1 MKMNVKL
8 APATPT
14 PHYAKQDDA
23 GFDLFLNI
31 TEPVT
36 VQPGQTTKVSC
47 GIAMEIPQNHFGMVI
62 PRSSLSKPSLM
73 LANTIGI
80 VDSGYRGDIMAAV
93 RNIGSAPEVLNPGD
107 RLFQMVIIPFVQVSF
122 NPVEEL
128 SETDR
133 GQGGFGSTN
142 TLTAA

>member
-31 TEPVT
+31 EEPVT
-36 VQPGQTTKVSC
+36 VQPGQTTKISC
-47 GIAMEIPQNHFGMVI
+47 GIAMEIPQGHFGMVM
-62 PRSSLSKPSLM
+62 PRSSLSKRSLS
-73 LANTIGI
+73 LANTVGVI
-80 VDSGYRGDIMAAV
+80 DSGYRGDIIAAV
-93 RNIGSAPEVLNPGD
+93 RNIGSAPEVLNPQD
-107 RLFQMVIIPFVQVSF
+107 RLFQMVIVPFVQVQF

-133 GQGGFGSTN
+133 GTGGFGST
-142 TLTAA
+142 TPTAA